1 MNEQQAFA
9 LMMDALDGVLD
20 DAESTKLNQYLS
32 NHPDLANEWE
42 ALQSVDL
49 LLRASPPVA
58 APVNFT
64 ERTLARLP
72 NPRARRIFMGFF
84 FLLLLLGSI
93 LPIAFGIFTYSEG
106 GFSEISTNLA
116 GTFQVLRVVLIG
128 VTSSIRS
135 LVITQPMIYAW
146 LATMLLSILVW
157 AQTYRSAMAQ
167 VQPAP
172 VRV

>member
-20 DAESTKLNQYLS
+20 DSESTKLNQYLS

-72 NPRARRIFMGFF
+72 NPRARRIFMAFF
-84 FLLLLLGSI
+84 FLMLLLGSI
-93 LPIAFGIFTYSEG
+93 LPIAFGIYTYSEG
-106 GFSEISTNLA
+106 GFSDISANLA
-116 GTFQVLRVVLIG
+116 GTFQVLRVLFVG
-128 VTSSIRS
+128 MTSAIQS
-135 LVITQPMIYAW
+135 LVVTQPVVYAW

-167 VQPAP
+167 VVPVP
-172 VRV
+172 VRI